1 MLLLTEGI
9 LKNLLKM
16 RIMLNQK
23 NLECGRWNLI
33 IHGIGEE
40 KINIQSFFKFFSNFL
55 TKKETIKIN
64 TKYSNIR
71 KV

>member
-16 RIMLNQK
+16 RIMLNPK

-40 KINIQSFFKFFSNFL
+40 IINIQSFFKFFSNFL